1 MGRKI
6 GIFSLACK
14 NNILITEKE
23 CSEAWCTLY
32 ENEFNLNVKKISFTN
47 TYVGGMGTKTPFEK
61 QASEMANSL

>member
-47 TYVGGMGTKTPFEK
+47 ICWGMGTKTPFEK